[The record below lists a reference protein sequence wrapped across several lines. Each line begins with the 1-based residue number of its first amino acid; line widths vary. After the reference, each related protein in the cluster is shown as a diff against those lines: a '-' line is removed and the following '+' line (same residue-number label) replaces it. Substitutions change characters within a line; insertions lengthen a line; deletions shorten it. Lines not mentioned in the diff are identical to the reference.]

1 MVFAVFYAPVPSAGW
16 ALPAIMNC
24 TGRSGLPCM
33 RRSLSGLW
41 SRRFGLLQEEKDIP
55 DSLLSDY
62 RLDVAEPRTSLV
74 FLMIVFFEISS

>member
-1 MVFAVFYAPVPSAGW
+1 MGLARNYELHGAFWIALYAQEPIRIV
-16 ALPAIMNC
+16 
-24 TGRSGLPCM
+24 
-33 RRSLSGLW
+33 

-74 FLMIVFFEISS
+74 FLMIAFFEISS